1 MALKET
7 IHQVRQLLTALLHDL
22 EKTTK
27 GNEAAAQRVRTGS
40 IEFAKV
46 AKVFRKES
54 IAAQRGANVGKPVK
68 KTASKSAR
76 KKKR

>member
-1 MALKET
+1 MLKET
-7 IHQVRQLLTALLHDL
+7 IHQVRQLLVALSRDL
-22 EKTTK
+22 EKAAK
-27 GNEAAAQRVRTGS
+27 GNASAAQRVRTGS

-54 IAAQRGANVGKPVK
+54 VATERASRPVK
-68 KTASKSAR
+68 KVAVKSAR